1 LATIRVSTSSDV
13 LESRSR
19 EGGASRDQRLFDQ
32 RVVVTGAAGQLG
44 RVLVPAARRAGATV
58 IAFGSRPGAGID
70 VAVDLAERGAASRDL
85 RTVEP
90 DVIIHAAA
98 CTDVDGIEREPWR
111 GERSNAQATQN
122 VADAAKD
129 AGAHVIAVS
138 TDMVFPGDGGAPY
151 AEDAATAPISVYGR
165 SKFIAERAVL
175 AADAGFAVARTAWL
189 YGGAGKHFPRTVL
202 TVLRDRG
209 GMEVVDDEFGSPTYA
224 GDLAEALVEL
234 AIRRG
239 EGIFHLVN
247 EGRASRYI
255 LARETAR
262 IAGFDPDQVK
272 PISTAAFLERF
283 PLPARRPADSTLCNR
298 RAAALG
304 ITLRDWREA
313 VEAYV
318 PELAAELL
326 TGRERASVGGGL

>member
-1 LATIRVSTSSDV
+1 MR
-13 LESRSR
+13 ESRSR
-19 EGGASRDQRLFDQ
+19 GVEESRGHLLTGQ

-44 RVLVPAARRAGATV
+44 RLLVPALRRSGATV
-58 IAFGSRPGAGID
+58 IAFGSRPGADID
-70 VAVDLAERGAASRDL
+70 VAVDLAEREAADRAI
-85 RTVEP
+85 RAVEP
-90 DVIIHAAA
+90 DVVSHAAA
-98 CTDVDGIEREPWR
+98 CTDVDGIEREPRR
-111 GERSNAQATQN
+111 GELSNAEATRN

-129 AGAHVIAVS
+129 AGAYLIADS

-151 AEDAATAPISVYGR
+151 AEEAPTAPISAYGR
-165 SKFIAERAVL
+165 SKLNAEHAVL
-175 AADAGFAVARTAWL
+175 GADGGFAVARTAWL
-189 YGGAGKHFPRTVL
+189 YGGADKHFPRTVL

-224 GDLAEALVEL
+224 GDLAEALVQL

-247 EGRASRYI
+247 EGRASRYT

-262 IAGFDPDQVK
+262 IAGFDSEQVR
-272 PISTAAFLERF
+272 PISTEAFLERF
-283 PLPARRPADSTLCNR
+283 PLPARRPADSTLRNL

-313 VEAYV
+313 VEEYV
-318 PELAAELL
+318 PVLATELL
-326 TGRERASVGGGL
+326 TERERASVGGGV